1 MFEVIAF
8 AVLLVVGIVFDPC
21 LEVGPCKVVNPC
33 LEAGVLSQSI
43 GVAICYIQV
52 D

>member
-1 MFEVIAF
+1 MLEVIAF
-8 AVLLVVGIVFDPC
+8 PVLLVVGVVFDPC
-21 LEVGPCKVVNPC
+21 LEVGPCKVVDPC
-33 LEAGVLSQSI
+33 SKVGVLSQSI